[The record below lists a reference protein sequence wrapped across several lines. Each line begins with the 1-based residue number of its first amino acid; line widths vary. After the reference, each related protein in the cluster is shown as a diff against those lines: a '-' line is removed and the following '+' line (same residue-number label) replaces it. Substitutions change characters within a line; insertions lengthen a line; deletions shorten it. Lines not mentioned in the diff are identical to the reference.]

1 MRNILIIFTFLIYK
15 HKKIEINLKK
25 KKKKNDLTRNEAKSR
40 MGSIV
45 YILEY
50 SSYSVSY
57 MKLTQIES
65 SLLVRVLVY
74 F

>member
-15 HKKIEINLKK
+15 HKKIEFNLKK

>member
-1 MRNILIIFTFLIYK
+1 
-15 HKKIEINLKK
+15 
-25 KKKKNDLTRNEAKSR
+25 

-74 F
+74 FWVDPYEDHVTPKYYINNYDVWAIDDP

>member
-15 HKKIEINLKK
+15 HKK